1 MKESRKILPD
11 ILRVVLTACV
21 LFHHYQQLTGT
32 FFYRGINFY
41 GGKFYFG
48 YIVEVFFLMSGFFM
62 VPYVAKIR
70 DKMSFPAF
78 FGKRLIRLLPSMI
91 AATIFYDIALFFYV
105 RLCNGTLR
113 YPTDINVFGSI
124 VTALGLGSW
133 SITKDFEINPICWY
147 VSVLLLCYILMYI
160 FVFLSKITKIPAGI
174 MLSIPMIAGVV
185 ITHVTEFSVIP
196 FLSTRIARGY
206 IHFFGGLLLGII
218 FSGLFGKKRKA
229 NSRISEDLIKTK
241 PNNKNNSDK
250 QTNLKDKYNPD
261 NQNNKLQKEKVGFAL
276 IIKKMIN
283 RIGEATLD
291 IYLIQ
296 LSVLLIFFI
305 ISHYTGLNLVSGKT
319 MLLYAVV
326 TFIIGGLYYFLIGKR
341 IHLLLSKLFVKKKV

>member
-70 DKMSFPAF
+70 DKMSFPVF

-174 MLSIPMIAGVV
+174 MLAIPMIAGVV

-206 IHFFGGLLLGII
+206 IHFFGGLLIGII
-218 FSGLFGKKRKA
+218 ITGLFKA
-229 NSRISEDLIKTK
+229 KTK
-241 PNNKNNSDK
+241 EENEAPKFISFV
-250 QTNLKDKYNPD
+250 TNAIS
-261 NQNNKLQKEKVGFAL
+261 KV
-276 IIKKMIN
+276 
-283 RIGEATLD
+283 GEATLD

-296 LSVLLIFFI
+296 LPMLLLFFI
-305 ISHYTGLNLVSGKT
+305 IAHYTGLNLVSGKT
-319 MLLYAVV
+319 MVLYAFCTFVV
-326 TFIIGGLYYFLIGKR
+326 GGVYYFLIGKR
-341 IHLLLSKLFVKKKV
+341 IHSLLLKLFKKK

>member
-11 ILRVVLTACV
+11 ILRVVLTAFV

-91 AATIFYDIALFFYV
+91 VATLAYDIALFFYV
-105 RLCNGTLR
+105 RLCNGSLR
-113 YPTDINVFGSI
+113 YPTDINIFGSI

-160 FVFLSKITKIPAGI
+160 FVFLSRITKIPAGI
-174 MLSIPMIAGVV
+174 MLAIPMIAGVV

-218 FSGLFGKKRKA
+218 FVGLFGKGRKA
-229 NSRISEDLIKTK
+229 NSNGISEDKIKTK
-241 PNNKNNSDK
+241 LKN
-250 QTNLKDKYNPD
+250 NPD
-261 NQNNKLQKEKVGFAL
+261 NQNNKLSKEKAGFVL
-276 IIKKMIN
+276 ILKRMIN

-296 LSVLLIFFI
+296 LPVLLLFFI
-305 ISHYTGLNLVSGKT
+305 VSFYTGLNLVSGKT
-319 MLLYAVV
+319 MLLYAIA
-326 TFIIGGLYYFLIGKR
+326 TFIIGGLYYFLIGRR
-341 IHLLLSKLFVKKKV
+341 IYSLLLKLFEKKKD

>member
-70 DKMSFPAF
+70 DKMSFPVF

-160 FVFLSKITKIPAGI
+160 FVFLSKITKIPTGI

-206 IHFFGGLLLGII
+206 IHFFGGLLIGII
-218 FSGLFGKKRKA
+218 ITGLFKA
-229 NSRISEDLIKTK
+229 KTK
-241 PNNKNNSDK
+241 EENEAPKFISFV
-250 QTNLKDKYNPD
+250 TNAIS
-261 NQNNKLQKEKVGFAL
+261 KV
-276 IIKKMIN
+276 
-283 RIGEATLD
+283 GEATLD

-296 LSVLLIFFI
+296 LPMLLLFFI
-305 ISHYTGLNLVSGKT
+305 IAHYTGLNLVSGKT
-319 MLLYAVV
+319 MVLYAFCTFVV
-326 TFIIGGLYYFLIGKR
+326 GGVYYFLIGKR
-341 IHLLLSKLFVKKKV
+341 IHSLLLKLFKKK